1 MPRAK
6 KPPAPAPQSAPAK
19 KRASRA
25 PARKPPPPPA
35 TNETRVLA
43 LLDSLRQASP
53 VDTRD
58 EALGQLAL
66 TLAKTL
72 DEGAGM
78 ATAAVAR
85 ELRATLADL
94 ARDRDDG
101 DDDDWTSGLPAPVW
115 DAKEP

>member
-1 MPRAK
+1 MPRA
-6 KPPAPAPQSAPAK
+6 
-19 KRASRA
+19 
-25 PARKPPPPPA
+25 RKPVA
-35 TNETRVLA
+35 STNEARVTA
-43 LLDSLRQASP
+43 LIESLRQAGP
-53 VDTRD
+53 IDTRD

-66 TLAKTL
+66 TLAKAL

-101 DDDDWTSGLPAPVW
+101 DDDDWTSGLSAPVW
-115 DAKEP
+115 DTQEP

>member
-6 KPPAPAPQSAPAK
+6 KAPASTAPVAKKPPARRPAK
-19 KRASRA
+19 G
-25 PARKPPPPPA
+25 PAPPPPPP
-35 TNETRVLA
+35 TNEARVLA
-43 LLDSLRQASP
+43 LIESLRQASP

-58 EALGQLAL
+58 EAIGQLAL
-66 TLAKTL
+66 TLAKAL